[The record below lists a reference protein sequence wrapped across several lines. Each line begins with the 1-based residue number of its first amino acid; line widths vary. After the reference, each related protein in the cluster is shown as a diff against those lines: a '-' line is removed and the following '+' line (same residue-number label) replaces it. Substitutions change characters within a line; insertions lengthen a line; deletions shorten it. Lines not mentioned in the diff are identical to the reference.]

1 MHIWSISSAL
11 RSQNQKN
18 IYCIFRILS
27 DLHVNKQRKVDED
40 IDRDTEVKTN
50 LLYKFHWSFQYL
62 LVLENISA
70 YQGKIVSFVTLSF
83 WSLMLQVFTML
94 WNNLQFTYE
103 WAWVVFW
110 NLKIWRWKY
119 IFWSWNF
126 KTIKNIKFT
135 CVYKT

>member
-40 IDRDTEVKTN
+40 IDRDTEVKIN
-50 LLYKFHWSFQYL
+50 FLYKFHWSFQYF

-94 WNNLQFTYE
+94 WNNLQFT
-103 WAWVVFW
+103 WVSLSGI
-110 NLKIWRWKY
+110 LK
-119 IFWSWNF
+119 F
-126 KTIKNIKFT
+126 KDMTMKIHILKLKFQNN
-135 CVYKT
+135 

>member
-50 LLYKFHWSFQYL
+50 LLYKFHWSFQYF

-94 WNNLQFTYE
+94 WNNLQFT
-103 WAWVVFW
+103 WVSLSGI
-110 NLKIWRWKY
+110 LK
-119 IFWSWNF
+119 F
-126 KTIKNIKFT
+126 KDMTMKIHILKLKFQNN
-135 CVYKT
+135 

>member
-1 MHIWSISSAL
+1 MHIWSISSAV

-40 IDRDTEVKTN
+40 IDRDTEMKIN
-50 LLYKFHWSFQYL
+50 FLHKFHWSFQYL

-70 YQGKIVSFVTLSF
+70 YQGKIVSFMTLSF

-94 WNNLQFTYE
+94 WNNLQFT
-103 WAWVVFW
+103 WVSLRGI
-110 NLKIWRWKY
+110 LK
-119 IFWSWNF
+119 F
-126 KTIKNIKFT
+126 KDMTMKIHILKLKFQNN
-135 CVYKT
+135 

>member
-18 IYCIFRILS
+18 IYCTFRILS

-94 WNNLQFTYE
+94 WNNLQFT
-103 WAWVVFW
+103 WVSLSGI
-110 NLKIWRWKY
+110 LK
-119 IFWSWNF
+119 F
-126 KTIKNIKFT
+126 KDMTMKIHILKLKFQNN
-135 CVYKT
+135 